1 MTSRVAHEV
10 PVPGTDRFIRI
21 WGDPLKLAEF
31 FAGISLLSFQP
42 DTYTDHVVGPQTRR
56 MYPGDPG
63 ISVAAHTRKFVT
75 APNVSEA
82 TLPGLPFTCETF
94 ATVNGKQK
102 RDVTQFTVS
111 GGPFRDLLAVARAI
125 PARAYILRSPGGK
138 PKAIAAPSGGGA

>member
-1 MTSRVAHEV
+1 MATRKAHQV
-10 PVPGTDRFIRI
+10 PVPGTDRFIKL
-21 WGDPLKLAEF
+21 WGDPVKLAEF
-31 FAGISLLSFQP
+31 FEGIVLLSFQP

-63 ISVAAHTRKFVT
+63 ISVAAHTRKVVT

-82 TLPGLPFTCETF
+82 TLPGQPFTCETF

-102 RDVTQFTVS
+102 RQATQFTVS

-125 PARAYILRSPGGK
+125 PARPYILRSPGGK
-138 PKAIAAPSGGGA
+138 PKEITMPSDGGN